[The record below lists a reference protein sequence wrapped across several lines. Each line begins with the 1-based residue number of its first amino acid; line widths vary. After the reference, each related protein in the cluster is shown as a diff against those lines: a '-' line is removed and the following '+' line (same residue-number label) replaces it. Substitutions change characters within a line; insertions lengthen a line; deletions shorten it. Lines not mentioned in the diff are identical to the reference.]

1 MLRKPPFEPA
11 YVVVVRWDA
20 APQDDEDPSNE
31 REEEDGG
38 DEAAEG
44 AFLEEGFAGEEEG
57 EGAWG
62 A

>member
-1 MLRKPPFEPA
+1 MLWEPPFEGV
-11 YVVVVRWDA
+11 YVVVARWDA
-20 APQDDEDPSNE
+20 APQDDEDRSDKG
-31 REEEDGG
+31 EEEDGS

-44 AFLEEGFAGEEEG
+44 AFLEERFAGEEG